1 MTSGPA
7 IRPPESTV
15 RAADRGVATVYAC
28 LGCVLLLIV
37 TGLAAQVG
45 AASLARQRAESAADL
60 AALAGAARVL
70 HGLDAACAAA
80 LDVAS
85 RNGVALRSCSV
96 VGADVL
102 VIVNAEIRAGLL
114 SGAATAR
121 ARAGPAVATLS
132 EQG

>member
-1 MTSGPA
+1 MSCGA
-7 IRPPESTV
+7 GVLQPESTV
-15 RAADRGVATVYAC
+15 RAGDRGVATVYAC

-37 TGLAAQVG
+37 TGLAAQLG

-70 HGLDAACAAA
+70 RGPDAACATAM
-80 LDVAS
+80 DVAS
-85 RNGVALRSCSV
+85 ANGLALQSCSV

-102 VIVNAEIRAGLL
+102 VIVNAEIRAGPL
-114 SGAATAR
+114 SGTATAR
-121 ARAGPAVATLS
+121 ARAGPAAATIS